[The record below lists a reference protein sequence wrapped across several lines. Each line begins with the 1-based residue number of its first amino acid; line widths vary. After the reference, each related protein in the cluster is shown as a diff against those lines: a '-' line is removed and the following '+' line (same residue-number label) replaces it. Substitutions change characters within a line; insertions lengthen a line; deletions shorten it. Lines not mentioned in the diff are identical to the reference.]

1 MNLAR
6 VYFKEGRLDDAVA
19 ALQRAATFDPPAPPW
34 VRAWFTGLVNKQN
47 GFLDE
52 AIRQFTSILEDRYP
66 ELDQHG
72 YDFSRDYEVI
82 NELGLTLFERA
93 KAERANPEKH
103 KEFMARAIRRFED
116 TLKIDSENLTAHYNL
131 GIIHGSL
138 GDQARAAEHQR
149 LHEKYK
155 PDDNARDRAINL
167 ARAKDPAANNA
178 AQAVVIYPLQREQ
191 AFELS
196 APSRRVAAAN
206 P

>member
-1 MNLAR
+1 M
-6 VYFKEGRLDDAVA
+6 
-19 ALQRAATFDPPAPPW
+19 
-34 VRAWFTGLVNKQN
+34 RAWFTGLVNKQN

-52 AIRQFTSILEDRYP
+52 AIEQFTSILEDRHP
-66 ELDQHG
+66 ELDAHG

-93 KAERANPEKH
+93 KAERANPEAQQ
-103 KEFMARAIRRFED
+103 EFLAAAIRRFED

-131 GIIHGSL
+131 GIIHGRL
-138 GDQARAAEHQR
+138 GNQQKAAEHQR

-178 AQAVVIYPLQREQ
+178 ANAIVIYPLQREG
-191 AFELS
+191 AFELEALQQS
-196 APSRRVAAAN
+196 VATRS